1 MTYTVEVRRIG
12 HNHAESMAEI
22 QSWLDHH
29 QIKHWH
35 DHHQIKPTSFE
46 HSSGS
51 PGAVFR
57 VGFSTECHAADF
69 AEAFR
74 GRFDHG
80 DDPHGA
86 GLWRVMP

>member
-12 HNHAESMAEI
+12 HNHAEWMAEMR
-22 QSWLDHH
+22 SWLEHH
-29 QIKHWH
+29 QIE
-35 DHHQIKPTSFE
+35 PASFE

-51 PGAVFR
+51 PGVVFR
-57 VGFSTECHAADF
+57 IGFSTEGHAADF

-86 GLWRVMP
+86 GLWRVAPED